1 MGTEPLIRLPSV
13 VYENIGKMKDDRWL
27 GTDYAE
33 RMRYSLRHMDEVLTE
48 ILKNEYG
55 KYLGYYPPVYVITKC
70 LEVLRPYYL
79 ECGDETEFKKEWSFT
94 NFFNNYGYLVENGQT
109 EEQQNANEYNEY
121 TEESLKPKKKQTSFF
136 SRQKT
141 EKAED
146 SPKTEKKKI
155 SRTESKGSP
164 KTQKKSINWFFGSSK
179 NDNEVKKVDN
189 TESKIDKPKKEASAE
204 MPDSIYYPFEDS
216 DIDEDDESDVE
227 GEYNFYK
234 AHDPDFSDGGE
245 SIKSEKEL
253 TDAYEK
259 ELKIKLVEN
268 YVNGDTKDTKE
279 KKKLSYK
286 RSNSLK
292 KLVNKFKK

>member
-13 VYENIGKMKDDRWL
+13 VYENIGKMKEDRWL

-33 RMRYSLRHMDEVLTE
+33 RMRHMDEVLTE

-136 SRQKT
+136 SRQKS

-179 NDNEVKKVDN
+179 ND
-189 TESKIDKPKKEASAE
+189 
-204 MPDSIYYPFEDS
+204 
-216 DIDEDDESDVE
+216 
-227 GEYNFYK
+227 
-234 AHDPDFSDGGE
+234 
-245 SIKSEKEL
+245 
-253 TDAYEK
+253 
-259 ELKIKLVEN
+259 
-268 YVNGDTKDTKE
+268 
-279 KKKLSYK
+279 
-286 RSNSLK
+286 
-292 KLVNKFKK
+292 